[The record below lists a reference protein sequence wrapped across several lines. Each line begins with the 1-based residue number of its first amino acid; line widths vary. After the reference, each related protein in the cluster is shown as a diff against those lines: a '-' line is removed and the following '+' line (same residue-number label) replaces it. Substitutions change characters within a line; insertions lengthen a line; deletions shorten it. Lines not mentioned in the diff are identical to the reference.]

1 MGRAP
6 RDRAISGKRTNVWNV
21 REARE
26 RFDDLLAAAA
36 QNGPQTVRDNR
47 RVFKVTLERAG
58 SSPIGKGLLTKGGP
72 LEATDIL
79 ED

>member
-6 RDRAISGKRTNVWNV
+6 RDQAASGKQTKVWNV

-26 RFDDLLAAAA
+26 RFDDLLTAAA

-58 SSPIGKGLLTKGGP
+58 SSPVGKGLLTKGGP
-72 LEATDIL
+72 LETTDVL

>member
-6 RDRAISGKRTNVWNV
+6 RDQVASGKRTKVWNV

-47 RVFKVTLERAG
+47 RLFKVTLERAG
-58 SSPIGKGLLTKGGP
+58 SSPIAKGLLSKGGP
-72 LEATDIL
+72 LETTDVL